1 MNTRMVVKILHTLA
15 SAGLIGGLFAY
26 MVLLAAAPQDSAA
39 AYADLRA
46 SIAAI
51 SNWVL
56 LPSLA
61 VALVTG
67 LASMAVHGPFRDKGW
82 AWIKAALGI
91 LMFKGVLTIVSAK
104 ADYAATVSARIAEG
118 AAEAEVLSRALA
130 YEWETL
136 ITVMILSAA
145 NVVLGVWRPRLGRK
159 RGTAGAA
166 APAPSASTAPAVEPA
181 PRAEAA
187 E

>member
-67 LASMAVHGPFRDKGW
+67 LASMVVHGPFRDKSW

-104 ADYAATVSARIAEG
+104 ADYAATVSARQYRSSM
-118 AAEAEVLSRALA
+118 AATRSRNSRARDSLSSPRPSMF
-130 YEWETL
+130 
-136 ITVMILSAA
+136 ITRAPVSSVMR
-145 NVVLGVWRPRLGRK
+145 V
-159 RGTAGAA
+159 
-166 APAPSASTAPAVEPA
+166 
-181 PRAEAA
+181 
-187 E
+187 